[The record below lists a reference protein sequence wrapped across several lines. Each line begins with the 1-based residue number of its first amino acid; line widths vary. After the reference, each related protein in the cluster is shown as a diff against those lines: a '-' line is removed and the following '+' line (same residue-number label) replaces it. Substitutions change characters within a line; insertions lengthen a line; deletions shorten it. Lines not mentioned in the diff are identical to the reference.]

1 MMTIDN
7 IINQMKETQCLN
19 CYCDSA
25 TFDDTG
31 EAVTLS
37 GSFCYPQLNLQM
49 IEIIAI
55 DSNQNVVWQKECD
68 TGKTCSIPFESNS
81 GMKCKPI

>member
-55 DSNQNVVWQKECD
+55 TEALGYYKFHIACN
-68 TGKTCSIPFESNS
+68 GI
-81 GMKCKPI
+81 